1 MANTVTLGIEKILV
15 WKDSSFCWIKCKPFS
30 TKQLL
35 KNYNYEMASY
45 AVVYVNVGVFT
56 TIFDAEPFKIKPDG
70 VLNISNFIKQNTK
83 VEGNICQLLF

>member
-1 MANTVTLGIEKILV
+1 
-15 WKDSSFCWIKCKPFS
+15 
-30 TKQLL
+30 
-35 KNYNYEMASY
+35 MASY